1 MKFLFT
7 KSVASKA
14 KSADFESIIGSR
26 CTVVEKIDN
35 YAGCGL
41 VRVGGQQW
49 AARAANEG
57 DIYNV
62 NENLRIVAIEG
73 VKLICRK

>member
-1 MKFLFT
+1 MKFLFG
-7 KSVASKA
+7 KSSVGKA
-14 KSADFESIIGSR
+14 KGDDFDSIIGSR
-26 CTVVEKIDN
+26 CTVVERIDN

-49 AARAANEG
+49 AARAANE
-57 DIYNV
+57 DDTYNV
-62 NENLRIVAIEG
+62 NESLRIVAIEG